1 MIWTVLTAGDAIGR
15 WLDRM
20 APALVP
26 VLARLVFAAVLAG
39 YFWASALT
47 KLGPGLLM
55 PSTGAYAQI
64 FPRAFEAVGYD
75 ASQLGLWP
83 RLVVLAGTGAE
94 FVLPLLIILGLLA
107 RLAALGM
114 IGFILVQSLTDVI
127 GHGVGGADLGAWF
140 DRFAD
145 ALILD
150 QRVLWTLP
158 LMVIVMMGAGR
169 VSLDHALGKLRR
181 NQPTDQKTGVAEA
194 HRQKPDLKPL
204 DFNRK

>member
-1 MIWTVLTAGDAIGR
+1 MTTADAAAQALGR

-20 APALVP
+20 APALLP

-94 FVLPLLIILGLLA
+94 FLLPLLIIAGLLA

-127 GHGVGGADLGAWF
+127 GHGVAGADLGAWF

-158 LMVIVMMGAGR
+158 LVVIVMMGAGP
-169 VSLDHALGKLRR
+169 VSVDRWLRNLRR
-181 NQPTDQKTGVAEA
+181 NQPTDQKTRPADSNGGDGAV
-194 HRQKPDLKPL
+194 KPL